1 MSHHLDT
8 PLAAKPGRLLI
19 DGLLTGDAARDDA
32 ADAPE
37 AMLSLV
43 TNAAVPA
50 GLTPSTNSQRRKD
63 SFPYVVKA

>member
-8 PLAAKPGRLLI
+8 PLAAKPGR
-19 DGLLTGDAARDDA
+19 LLTGDAARDDA